1 MLKNSVNYSENEK
14 NSKIQKLNKK
24 WFSHQMQKYWCNN
37 KIYTVFF
44 ISMTKE
50 ECFLRQ
56 LLYNIKS
63 SSSSELLKQ
72 RSWELTN

>member
-1 MLKNSVNYSENEK
+1 
-14 NSKIQKLNKK
+14 
-24 WFSHQMQKYWCNN
+24 MQKYWCNY

-56 LLYNIKS
+56 LL
-63 SSSSELLKQ
+63 
-72 RSWELTN
+72 LTLQHKKLFKFRTVKANKLRIDKLTEWPCIR